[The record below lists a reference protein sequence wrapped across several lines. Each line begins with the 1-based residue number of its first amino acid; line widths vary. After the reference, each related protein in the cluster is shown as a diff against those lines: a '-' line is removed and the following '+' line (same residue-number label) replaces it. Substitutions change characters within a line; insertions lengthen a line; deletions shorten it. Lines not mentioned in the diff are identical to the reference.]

1 VKIKADLHI
10 KIFKNQ
16 MKQKET
22 FFTCFVF
29 QFYFIHLV
37 YSFYIKSG
45 HFIFKSMEYL
55 SDRIKSLSVSQTLAM
70 AQKSRELK
78 AKGIDIISLSLGEPD
93 FNTPDYIK
101 EAAKKAI
108 DDNYSKYP
116 PVPGYNDLRE
126 AISRKFKEE
135 NGLTYSPDQ
144 IIVSAGGKH
153 SIINVILSII
163 NPGDEVI
170 ILAPYWVSYYDQ
182 VLLAGGKPV
191 IVTAAIEN
199 DFKIRPEQLETAI
212 TSKTRLII
220 FNSPSNP
227 TGMVYDRN
235 EMEKIARIVQKHEG
249 LFIMSDEIY
258 EHIIFSGE
266 HVSMAS
272 FDFIY
277 DRVIT
282 VNGVS
287 KGYAMTGWR
296 IGYIGAPLWIVKACD
311 KLQGQFTSGVCSIAQ
326 RAALAAIQGKNDSK
340 QIMKEAFHR
349 RRDLICSLLKEI
361 KGLKVPVPEG
371 AFYVMPDISYFLG
384 KSDGIT
390 TIVNSDDLAL
400 YLLDKAQVA
409 VVGGDAFGAPDCIRI
424 SYATADN
431 LLTEAVKRIKSAL
444 ERLH

>member
-1 VKIKADLHI
+1 
-10 KIFKNQ
+10 
-16 MKQKET
+16 
-22 FFTCFVF
+22 
-29 QFYFIHLV
+29 
-37 YSFYIKSG
+37 
-45 HFIFKSMEYL
+45 MEYL
-55 SDRIKSLSVSQTLAM
+55 SDRVKSLSVSQTLAM

-116 PVPGYNDLRE
+116 PVPGYDDLRN
-126 AISRKFKEE
+126 AISKKFKDE
-135 NGLTYSPDQ
+135 NGLDYSSDQ

-153 SIINVILSII
+153 SLINVILSIV

-182 VLLAGGKPV
+182 IILAEGKPV
-191 IVTAAIEN
+191 IIEAKLGN
-199 DFKIRPEQLETAI
+199 DFKIKPEQLEAAI

-227 TGMVYDRN
+227 TGMIYSGE
-235 EMEKIARIVQKHEG
+235 EMEKIARIVEKHEG
-249 LFIMSDEIY
+249 VFIISDEIY
-258 EHIIFSGE
+258 EHIIFEGE

-272 FDFIY
+272 FNFIY

-296 IGYIGAPLWIVKACD
+296 IGYIGAPVWIARACN

-326 RAALAAIQGKNDSK
+326 RAALAAIQGKGDSQK
-340 QIMKEAFHR
+340 MMREAFLR
-349 RRDLICSLLKEI
+349 RRDLLCGLLKDV
-361 KGLKVPVPEG
+361 KGLKVRFRREL
-371 AFYVMPDISYFLG
+371 S
-384 KSDGIT
+384 T
-390 TIVNSDDLAL
+390 
-400 YLLDKAQVA
+400 
-409 VVGGDAFGAPDCIRI
+409 
-424 SYATADN
+424 
-431 LLTEAVKRIKSAL
+431 
-444 ERLH
+444 

>member
-1 VKIKADLHI
+1 
-10 KIFKNQ
+10 
-16 MKQKET
+16 
-22 FFTCFVF
+22 
-29 QFYFIHLV
+29 
-37 YSFYIKSG
+37 
-45 HFIFKSMEYL
+45 MEYL

-78 AKGIDIISLSLGEPD
+78 AKGFDIISLSLGEPD

-108 DDNYSKYP
+108 DENYSKYP

-126 AISRKFKEE
+126 AISKKFKEE
-135 NGLTYSPDQ
+135 NGINYSPDQ

-153 SIINVILSII
+153 SLINVILSII
-163 NPGDEVI
+163 NPGEEVI

-182 VLLAGGKPV
+182 IILAGGKPV
-191 IVTAAIEN
+191 VVEARLEN
-199 DFKIRPEQLETAI
+199 DFKIRPEQLEAAI

-227 TGMVYDRN
+227 TGMVYN
-235 EMEKIARIVQKHEG
+235 HSEMEKIARIVKKHEG
-249 LFIMSDEIY
+249 LFIISDEIY
-258 EHIIFSGE
+258 EHIIFTGE
-266 HVSMAS
+266 HISMAS

-296 IGYIGAPLWIVKACD
+296 IGYIGAPLWIAKACD

-326 RAALAAIQGKNDSK
+326 RAALAAIQGKGDSVQK
-340 QIMKEAFHR
+340 MKEAFHR
-349 RRDLICSLLKEI
+349 RRDLICGLLKEI

-384 KSDGIT
+384 KSDGETKIT
-390 TIVNSDDLAL
+390 NSDDLAL
-400 YLLDKAQVA
+400 YILDKAQVA

-424 SYATADN
+424 SYANSDE
-431 LLTEAVKRIKSAL
+431 LLVEAVKRITAAL
-444 ERLH
+444 EKLK

>member
-1 VKIKADLHI
+1 
-10 KIFKNQ
+10 
-16 MKQKET
+16 
-22 FFTCFVF
+22 
-29 QFYFIHLV
+29 
-37 YSFYIKSG
+37 
-45 HFIFKSMEYL
+45 MEHL

-78 AKGIDIISLSLGEPD
+78 AKGIDVISLSLGEPD

-126 AISRKFKEE
+126 VISKKFREE
-135 NGLTYSPDQ
+135 NGLTYAPEQ
-144 IIVSAGGKH
+144 IVVSAGGKH
-153 SIINVILSII
+153 SLINVILSLV
-163 NPGDEVI
+163 NPGEEVI
-170 ILAPYWVSYYDQ
+170 LLAPYWVSYYDQ

-191 IVTAAIEN
+191 VIETTLDN
-199 DFKIRPEQLETAI
+199 EFKVLPEQLEVVI
-212 TSKTRLII
+212 TRKTRLII

-227 TGMVYDRN
+227 TGMAYTRE
-235 EMEKIARIVQKHEG
+235 EMEEIARVVSRHEG
-249 LFIMSDEIY
+249 LYIISDEIY
-258 EHIIFSGE
+258 EHILFKGD

-296 IGYIGAPLWIVKACD
+296 IGYIGAPLWLAKAVD

-326 RAALAAIQGKNDSK
+326 RAALAAIKSDDGSRKKMRD
-340 QIMKEAFHR
+340 AFLR
-349 RRDLICSLLKEI
+349 RRDIVCRMLKEI
-361 KGLKVPVPEG
+361 KGMKVKVPQG
-371 AFYVMPDISYFLG
+371 AFYVMPDISYYLG
-384 KSDGIT
+384 RTDGETKIK
-390 TIVNSDDLAL
+390 NSDDLAL

-424 SYATADN
+424 SYATSDEQ
-431 LLTEAVKRIKSAL
+431 LVEAMKRIKEAL
-444 ERLH
+444 EKLK